1 MWRRIPL
8 SELQAL
14 VAHKSVPPPRASQSD
29 RGAAVSVLGNDL
41 KIFADGLTITC
52 QGILQVDCEIE
63 ADVEAAEVIVD
74 RKGRVKG
81 KVAADRVIVR
91 GGVSGVIRANRV
103 SLEPPAEVH
112 GDIYHTALA
121 IDEGARF
128 LGRSYPA
135 PEGAIADSPGE
146 GTGTE
151 QHTSAGI
158 G

>member
-8 SELQAL
+8 TELQAL
-14 VAHKSVPPPRASQSD
+14 VAHKPVPPSLASQSD
-29 RGAAVSVLGNDL
+29 RGATASVLGNDL
-41 KIFADGLTITC
+41 KLFGDDLKIVC

-63 ADVEAAEVIVD
+63 ADLEAGEVIVD

-81 KVAADRVIVR
+81 KVTADRVIVR

-112 GDIYHTALA
+112 GDIHHTALA

-128 LGRSYPA
+128 SGRSYPA
-135 PEGAIADSPGE
+135 PDGAIAESPVE

-151 QHTSAGI
+151 QHTAAGI